1 MKKGLLILIVFTAI
15 FSPVF
20 AKHITGGEMI
30 YDYIGPGSTA
40 NSKRYTVTLRLFRD
54 DNCVSCA
61 NMPGSVTIGVFNN
74 DNNAAFGGYLDV
86 PRTSTESL
94 PLNSLPPCIVNPPI
108 LMYTAGYYVF
118 EVDLPEN
125 DKGYTLTYQ
134 TCCRIDAIENIPDGV
149 GATYIT
155 VIPGKNSL
163 DITDR
168 DNSPRF
174 SLGIS
179 VVCYNK
185 PFTLDFSAVDPDNED
200 VLVYSLCDAYNGGG
214 ARLSDYTTP
223 AAPDYISV
231 NYINGFS
238 SSQPL
243 GPLASINPNT
253 GIITGISPNSGK
265 YVVSVCV
272 ASYRRGKLI
281 ASHRKDFIIS
291 VAACDLPGAKLV
303 TPYYI
308 NCDSYLVNFTNLI
321 ESPLNL
327 TFDWSFGDPGSGA
340 NNTSAL
346 PAPGHNFSD
355 TGIYFVKLV
364 VNKGSACADSAI
376 APVRIFPG
384 FFPAF
389 KQTSPMCKGFPVQFT
404 DITTATFSSP
414 SNWKWDFGDPSVGTD
429 VSTIKNP
436 TYTYAASGKYVATL
450 IVSTNK
456 GCIDTLTNDVDI
468 VDKPPFDVGNDTLIC
483 IIDTLQLI
491 AKAGIPGGNVTWSP
505 NYNINNI
512 NSFTPL
518 VSPDVTTVYHVQF
531 KDNFGCVAN
540 DSVKVNVVNDV
551 SLQAANDTS
560 ICRTDNVALQLKTD
574 ALYFTWTPAATLNK
588 STIQNP
594 VALPTAALTT
604 YHVVASISK
613 KCFKADDIIVKT
625 VPYPIPN
632 AGADTS
638 ICFGKSVTLNASGGS
653 IYSWRPTAFL
663 NDPNIANPI
672 AQNPT
677 ARITYIV
684 TVKDTLGCPK
694 PKTDTMIVTVIII
707 HADAGP
713 RDTSVVQDQPL
724 QLNATGSINYLWSP
738 ATWLSSTTIFN
749 PVSLPQGNIEYALRV
764 SDAQGCFGLDTINVR
779 FYKVQ
784 PDLYVPSAFTPDGD
798 GTNDI
803 FRPIALGIKSLEVF
817 SVYNRWGQ
825 VVYTTSQIGQGWD
838 GKLKG
843 AGQPTGTFV
852 WYAEATD
859 YRGKKIKRK
868 GSVILIR

>member
-74 DNNAAFGGYLDV
+74 DNNTAFGGYLDV

-94 PLNSLPPCIVNPPI
+94 PLNSLPSCIVNPPI

-185 PFTLDFSAVDPDNED
+185 PFTLDFSAVDPDSED

-253 GIITGISPNSGK
+253 GIISGIAPNAGK

-340 NNTSAL
+340 NNTSKL

-389 KQTSPMCKGFPVQFT
+389 KQTTPMCKGFPVQFT
-404 DITTATFSSP
+404 DITTATFSTP

-468 VDKPPFDVGNDTLIC
+468 VDKPPFGVTNDTLIC
-483 IIDTLQLI
+483 IVDTLQLI

-518 VSPDVTTVYHVQF
+518 VSPNVTTIYHVQF

-560 ICRTDNVALQLKTD
+560 ICRTDNVRLQIISD
-574 ALYFTWTPAATLNK
+574 ALYYTWTPAATLDNTTVK
-588 STIQNP
+588 NP
-594 VALPTAALTT
+594 LALPTAALTT

-625 VPYPIPN
+625 VPYPIAY

-694 PKTDTMIVTVIII
+694 PKTDTMTVTVIII

-784 PDLYVPSAFTPDGD
+784 PDLYVPSAFTPNGD

-817 SVYNRWGQ
+817 AVYNRWGQ
-825 VVYTTSQIGQGWD
+825 LVYTTSQIGQGWD